1 MLIFDASNHKIGK
14 LLSGLRSVGI
24 PTSGCGMMLLHE
36 VGVSQLGELT
46 LLDIFFVNAKNLFI
60 ALLRSLRPELSS
72 LGENG
77 SLVIGLRVTVQV
89 ISFHQM
95 LVLISR
101 RHLDV
106 EVLVDASNVRDSP
119 KSNSDLLLGLLL

>member
-1 MLIFDASNHKIGK
+1 
-14 LLSGLRSVGI
+14 
-24 PTSGCGMMLLHE
+24 MMLLHE

-77 SLVIGLRVTVQV
+77 SLVISLRVTVQV

-95 LVLISR
+95 LVILGWS
-101 RHLDV
+101 HLDV

>member
-1 MLIFDASNHKIGK
+1 
-14 LLSGLRSVGI
+14 
-24 PTSGCGMMLLHE
+24 MLLHE
-36 VGVSQLGELT
+36 VGVSQLGKLT

-101 RHLDV
+101 RHLDI
-106 EVLVDASNVRDSP
+106 EVLVDTSNVRDSP
-119 KSNSDLLLGLLL
+119 KSNPDLLLGLLL